1 MAIREDRRPTLAS
14 WPKRIYNWNEVPARF
29 RPALDRWRD
38 QGLPPENVTY
48 IPKVHQ
54 YKKGMEYVT
63 AWLGEEVLLLAGGDQ
78 KVESLLVR
86 PGNVARMTY
95 TIQLLRCSVEVLLGR
110 GGETVTAD
118 FSYNRTKEDQ
128 LFPVLNLLLG
138 NAPDHRPRTSHPA
151 DPALERL
158 QADSYAMY
166 NDAKLCYRFGEP
178 ILDSLWVPGRNYG
191 LQAFRKQRPEYFVG
205 KLDRGVVAIQTDFYA
220 RRTVYLT
227 WDRLKEV
234 AVKDAPFPGPGPRR
248 RPALMLETTC
258 GEPVAVPLLP
268 EQRQAAEAFAGRL
281 RP

>member
-54 YKKGMEYVT
+54 YKKDMEYVT

-78 KVESLLVR
+78 GVESLMVR
-86 PGNVARMTY
+86 PGDVARMTY
-95 TIQLLRCSVEVLLGR
+95 TIQLLRCSVEVLLDR
-110 GGETVTAD
+110 GGETVTAG

-151 DPALERL
+151 DPALEQL

-166 NDAKLCYRFGEP
+166 NDAKLCYRFGEA

-205 KLDRGVVAIQTDFYA
+205 KLDRGVVSIQTDFYA

-227 WDRLKEV
+227 WDRLK
-234 AVKDAPFPGPGPRR
+234 AVTVEEASFPGPGPRR
-248 RPALMLETTC
+248 RPALVLETTC
-258 GEPVAVPLLP
+258 GGPVTVPLLP
-268 EQRQAAEAFAGRL
+268 EQRQAAEDFAGRL

>member
-63 AWLGEEVLLLAGGDQ
+63 AWLGEEVLLLAGGDLG
-78 KVESLLVR
+78 VESLLVR
-86 PGNVARMTY
+86 PGDVARITY
-95 TIQLLRCSVEVLLGR
+95 TIQLLRCSVEVLLDR

-151 DPALERL
+151 DLALERL

-191 LQAFRKQRPEYFVG
+191 LQAFRTQRPEYCVG

-248 RPALMLETTC
+248 RPALVLETTC
-258 GEPVAVPLLP
+258 GGPVAVPLLP
-268 EQRQAAEAFAGRL
+268 EQRTAAEAFAGRL

>member
-78 KVESLLVR
+78 GVESLMVR
-86 PGNVARMTY
+86 PGDVARMTY
-95 TIQLLRCSVEVLLGR
+95 TIQLLRCSVEVLLDR
-110 GGETVTAD
+110 GGETVTAG

-151 DPALERL
+151 DPALEQL

-166 NDAKLCYRFGEP
+166 NDAKLCYRFGEA

-205 KLDRGVVAIQTDFYA
+205 KLDRGVVSIQTDFYA

-227 WDRLKEV
+227 WDRLK
-234 AVKDAPFPGPGPRR
+234 AVTVEEASFPGPGPRR
-248 RPALMLETTC
+248 RPALVLETTC
-258 GEPVAVPLLP
+258 GGPVTVPLLP
-268 EQRQAAEAFAGRL
+268 EQRQAAEDFAGRL